1 MKQNGI
7 KNPTKACPIIIKAR
21 LFGKCNKADGPTKKI
36 EKPDKAQLMSIINL
50 FSINFGRN

>member
-1 MKQNGI
+1 M
-7 KNPTKACPIIIKAR
+7 IIKAR
-21 LFGKCNKADGPTKKI
+21 LFGKCNKAEGPTKKI